1 MSLGLGNDTDVS
13 FPFTFSFTFLPKTWR
28 KRSWPSLHLDHLL
41 CVNVNGGGGGFTEF
55 RECGV
60 VWLKRTKQQEM
71 RLIDPPL

>member
-41 CVNVNGGGGGFTEF
+41 CVNVNGGGGFH
-55 RECGV
+55 RIQGV
-60 VWLKRTKQQEM
+60 RS
-71 RLIDPPL
+71 RLVKEDQTAGNETH

>member
-1 MSLGLGNDTDVS
+1 MSLGLGNDTDV
-13 FPFTFSFTFLPKTWR
+13 SFTFLPKTWR

-41 CVNVNGGGGGFTEF
+41 CVNVNGGGFTEF